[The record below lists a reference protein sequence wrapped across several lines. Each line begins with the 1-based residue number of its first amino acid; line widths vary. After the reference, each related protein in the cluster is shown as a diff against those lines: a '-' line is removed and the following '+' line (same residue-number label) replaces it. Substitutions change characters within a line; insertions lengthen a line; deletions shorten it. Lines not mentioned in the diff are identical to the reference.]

1 MSAPIDRKQFLLKN
15 LPRGSKLEGLAA
27 VYPQTDL
34 KAMEV
39 FSALIGISAE
49 ILSAVNSALA
59 TDGISQA
66 RFRLLL
72 HLRRSGKSG
81 LHPMN
86 LAAALGVGRATV
98 TGLVD
103 GIEKAGLAR
112 RLPCDEDR
120 RSIMVALTPKGE
132 RLIDSLA
139 PERMKRVARLM
150 DALSGAEKTELTRL
164 LDKVNANMPEFR
176 KL

>member
-1 MSAPIDRKQFLLKN
+1 MDREKFLLKN
-15 LPRGSKLEGLAA
+15 LPRGSKLDGLAA
-27 VYPQTDL
+27 VYPQADL

-49 ILSAVNSALA
+49 ILSAVNAALA
-59 TDGISQA
+59 RDGISQA

-72 HLRRSGKSG
+72 HLRRSGRKG
-81 LHPMN
+81 LHPMD

-103 GIEKAGLAR
+103 GIEKAGLAT

-120 RSIMVALTPKGE
+120 RSIRVALTPKGN
-132 RLIDSLA
+132 RLIDALA
-139 PERMKRVARLM
+139 PERLKRVSALM
-150 DALSGAEKTELTRL
+150 GALSGAEKAELIRL
-164 LDKVNANMPEFR
+164 LDKVSANLPAFR
-176 KL
+176 KI